1 MGRDRTGRGAAGQPE
16 QNADTPAMTTLAK
29 PPLWIRLALRS
40 PRRRRIAEV
49 SDLWMFSRTMAAMLG
64 ANVDVVTA
72 LSEVAF
78 MAQAKSPALA
88 AAVQGT
94 REGVR
99 NGRLVSESMADHQGV
114 FPPMLV
120 EMAKAGER
128 MGWLS
133 GTFAKAADFY
143 GRELDHLNRIP
154 CHCDHDID
162 APATAA
168 ALESA

>member
-1 MGRDRTGRGAAGQPE
+1 MA
-16 QNADTPAMTTLAK
+16 TLAT

-49 SDLWMFSRTMAAMLG
+49 SDLWVFTSKMAAMLDV
-64 ANVDVVTA
+64 NVDVVTA

-78 MAQAKSPALA
+78 TAQATSPALA
-88 AAVQGT
+88 TAVQAT

-99 NGRLVSESMADHQGV
+99 NGRMVSESMADHPGV

-128 MGWLS
+128 TGWLT
-133 GTFAKAADFY
+133 GAFAKAADFY

-154 CHCDHDID
+154 CHCDHGID
-162 APATAA
+162 ELATAA
-168 ALESA
+168 ASESV